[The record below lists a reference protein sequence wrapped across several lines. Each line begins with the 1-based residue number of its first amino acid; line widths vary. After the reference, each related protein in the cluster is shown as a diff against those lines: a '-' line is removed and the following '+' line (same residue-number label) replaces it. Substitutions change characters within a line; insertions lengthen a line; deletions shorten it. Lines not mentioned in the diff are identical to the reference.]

1 MKIIGEFFVEIFW
14 ERIVV
19 NFFGYYTLFIIFKIF
34 GNNKGVKWLN
44 EISDDESEE
53 LSKGC
58 IINIAGMVLF
68 FLFVCLIAYFYCLI
82 DNY

>member
-34 GNNKGVKWLN
+34 GNNTGVKWLN